1 MICVRSVRNIL
12 YSGTKSCPGSRSN
25 PLKKSNHIKIR
36 PNPRL
41 PPRKMMKQMKLIM
54 RIKPMNLAKKNRKRN
69 MMILETIFQDKRHQ
83 VVDQSLRQNL
93 LQEWLTRQKRPKIKW
108 LHLPIDA
115 IWGTSKLMKT
125 LYLKLPSQI
134 KSAYKLGQ
142 SWLTCLELC
151 TTKKRSARWT
161 QTHASCCT
169 W

>member
-1 MICVRSVRNIL
+1 M

-93 LQEWLTRQKRPKIKW
+93 LQE
-108 LHLPIDA
+108 
-115 IWGTSKLMKT
+115 
-125 LYLKLPSQI
+125 
-134 KSAYKLGQ
+134 
-142 SWLTCLELC
+142 
-151 TTKKRSARWT
+151 
-161 QTHASCCT
+161 
-169 W
+169 